1 MVRKSN
7 EVMKRLILA
16 ILAIASMLT
25 SCASPQYE
33 KPTEGSQK
41 GFAISFFKNVVATS
55 DPSENIMVRSE
66 ERRGRERV

>member
-1 MVRKSN
+1 
-7 EVMKRLILA
+7 MKRLILA

-41 GFAISFFKNVVATS
+41 GFALSFFKNVVATS
-55 DPSENIMVRSE
+55 DPSENILVSPYSGLGFPGPTQGE
-66 ERRGRERV
+66 G